1 MCIRDSTYSDK
12 IKADE
17 LTAKSF
23 DKLKDFNTDLEFKSL
38 PYEIML
44 FEKDSTLKLKRNRW
58 HKNLSKDLY
67 IEEALNVLTDLK
79 ISYNNLD

>member
-1 MCIRDSTYSDK
+1 
-12 IKADE
+12 
-17 LTAKSF
+17 
-23 DKLKDFNTDLEFKSL
+23 
-38 PYEIML
+38 ML

-67 IEEALNVLTDLK
+67 IDEALNVLTDLK